1 MNPAIKSRIQA
12 FRRAMELSA
21 GDEAEACR
29 DMERWEEELQK
40 FPRDS
45 CELAS
50 NFLAQYL
57 KDGNDTLCPYIIRLQ
72 TNNAFREAKI
82 SRMESHYIVALD
94 GDYIDLTLDQFR
106 EHAEYVTGEPIESGG
121 VLGELINTIRYHAGV
136 DACSIQTLSVNVWGG
151 KELYAWLSDKAD
163 LLLKTD
169 VQSEGARAIGPL
181 VSMNIQKNTAP
192 QRTKDCRNNITED

>member
-1 MNPAIKSRIQA
+1 MTPTVKHRIQA
-12 FRRAMELSA
+12 FRRAMELGT
-21 GDEAEACR
+21 GDEADACR
-29 DMERWEEELQK
+29 NMERWNEELQK
-40 FPRDS
+40 FPYDS

-57 KDGNDTLCPYIIRLQ
+57 QEGDDTLCPYIIRLQ
-72 TNNAFREAKI
+72 TNNAFRESET

-94 GDYIDLTLDQFR
+94 GDYIDLTLDQFS
-106 EHAEYVTGEPIESGG
+106 EHDEYVTGEPIESRGT
-121 VLGELINTIRYHAGV
+121 LGRLINKIRYHAGA

-169 VQSEGARAIGPL
+169 GQSEGGRAIGPL
-181 VSMNIQKNTAP
+181 VSMDIQEKYRTA
-192 QRTKDCRNNITED
+192 KD